1 MTANASR
8 DLLYFVTGLIVVVR
22 TYQLTRMDWS
32 RPLKHGPGFFLAF
45 EVPPGFYEGDGVAWL
60 GRYRTALVAEYAVEW
75 IALAALVATGHW
87 QWLPVWAGGSAAI
100 YVGSLGLF
108 ASAAGRALGG
118 AGTQPAVAFAFET
131 RRVRDYLSWPVETL
145 IAALLVS
152 GWLLLVVQGDADV
165 RWREPVILTY
175 VAVMLLVAKV
185 VQIRAAAPL
194 PTDRTDEHYR
204 YFDAGRRQS
213 LRVID
218 AARWFFVFVFCAYA
232 VLHRWSDLRAGTSLQ
247 WLLVGAGVAIWLA
260 QVATTITGVRRL
272 EAMGRELRPP
282 ASWAGPFRSSP
293 RAVRGAGVWAVSFV
307 AGLATLFVM
316 L

>member
-22 TYQLTRMDWS
+22 AYQLTRMDWS

-45 EVPPGFYEGDGVAWL
+45 EVPPGFYDGVGADWL
-60 GRYRTALVAEYAVEW
+60 GRYRTALVAEYATEW

-87 QWLPVWAGGSAAI
+87 QWLPVWAGGSAAL

-108 ASAAGRALGG
+108 AHAAGRALGRVS
-118 AGTQPAVAFAFET
+118 TQPAVALAFEA
-131 RRVRDYLSWPVETL
+131 RRVRDYLSWPVETMM
-145 IAALLVS
+145 AALLVS
-152 GWLLLVVQGDADV
+152 GWLLLVIQGDADV
-165 RWREPVILTY
+165 RWREPVVLTY
-175 VAVMLLVAKV
+175 VVVALLVAKFMV
-185 VQIRAAAPL
+185 IGAAAPL

-218 AARWFFVFVFCAYA
+218 AARWFFIFTFCAYA
-232 VLHRWSDLRAGTSLQ
+232 VLHRWSDLRAGTWPQ
-247 WLLVGAGVAIWLA
+247 WLLIGAGVAIWLA
-260 QVATTITGVRRL
+260 LVAMTISGVRRL
-272 EAMGRELRPP
+272 DAMGRELRPP
-282 ASWAGPFRSSP
+282 ANWAGPFRSSP
-293 RAVRGAGVWAVSFV
+293 WASRGGGIWAVSFV
-307 AGLATLFVM
+307 AGLAILFVM